1 MEMRKRELEES
12 LIEERQKN
20 TSKFEEYEME
30 MRALQLRMEEQS
42 TEYQELLDVKVEL
55 DNEIAAFK
63 KLLEGEE
70 TRYVLE

>member
-20 TSKFEEYEME
+20 TAKFEEYEME
-30 MRALQLRMEEQS
+30 MRALQLKMEEQS
-42 TEYQELLDVKVEL
+42 TEYQELLDVKIEL
-55 DNEIAAFK
+55 DNEIAAFR

-70 TRYVLE
+70 SR